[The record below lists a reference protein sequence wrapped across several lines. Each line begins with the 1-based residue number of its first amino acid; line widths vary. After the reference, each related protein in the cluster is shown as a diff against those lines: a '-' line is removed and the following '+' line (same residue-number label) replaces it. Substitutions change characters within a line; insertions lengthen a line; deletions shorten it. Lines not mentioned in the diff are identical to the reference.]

1 MVDLDA
7 VMDEDMVL
15 KLPLLGSDVDG
26 DEWLALMI
34 LLVHRFPAQGI
45 R

>member
-1 MVDLDA
+1 MTA

-26 DEWLALMI
+26 DDLYNFVA
-34 LLVHRFPAQGI
+34 GSG
-45 R
+45 